1 METLSRPLHTRF
13 LFYNVEFKASIF
25 YELSNKQVLK
35 NRIILDMNMIIDA
48 ENCTALI
55 SFNKKVFFNPYI
67 LTYYTLNDEIE
78 GGGPVMYEFE
88 LGRAGHYFYI
98 RAFTSFQS
106 CHHHK

>member
-13 LFYNVEFKASIF
+13 LFYIEFKASIF

-55 SFNKKVFFNPYI
+55 SFNKKVFFNPYSDLLHI
-67 LTYYTLNDEIE
+67 
-78 GGGPVMYEFE
+78 
-88 LGRAGHYFYI
+88 
-98 RAFTSFQS
+98 
-106 CHHHK
+106 K